1 MFHEDEPA
9 LSLPEAFYLAT
20 KGAGTFWGKVG
31 SFESGYEFD
40 ALVIDMDEMGDLFV
54 RTVTEKLE
62 QFFYDGDD
70 RNIIDR
76 YCQGKQLPKPVP
88 EVERVKKG

>member
-1 MFHEDEPA
+1 MNQNAVMSVEISKINALFHEDEPA

-40 ALVIDMDEMGDLFV
+40 ARFICENCHRKIG
-54 RTVTEKLE
+54 TVFL
-62 QFFYDGDD
+62 
-70 RNIIDR
+70 
-76 YCQGKQLPKPVP
+76 
-88 EVERVKKG
+88 